1 MISRHFLRAK
11 VLQLAYAAY
20 VDPTINADVVVA
32 EKNYKHNIARL
43 NDLGTTQL
51 SMLEHFAEVAAVM
64 MEEAQHKFLPTEAD
78 RNPNYRLPNNRLIR
92 KLADNYDYRQ
102 HVKEACVNWGG
113 VEYDEIYRQAY
124 AGMVNMPFYQEY
136 LKGEDNFHQD
146 KEFVLKLFKYLV
158 NYPQLCEAIYP
169 QSLFWEDDFDQI
181 AQYEFK
187 MLKALDE
194 TFDEASVVTLVC
206 DPRDEADAE
215 AYDFGRLLLINT
227 LRHREEVEE
236 MIRKNL
242 QGWEFDRVAGMDILL
257 INMAVAELTECPSI
271 PERVT
276 VDEYIEL
283 SKEFS
288 TERSRLFINGILAK
302 LLLILRSA
310 GRIKKTGRGISA
322 FGENDDEE
330 SGDRPDSMDG
340 VYGVPSDEE
349 PVPVV
354 TVRKSRP
361 RIRREGEPFGQ
372 KLDKLEEN

>member
-51 SMLEHFAEVAAVM
+51 SMLEHFAEVAAAM

-169 QSLFWEDDFDQI
+169 QSLLWEDDFDQI

-187 MLKALDE
+187 MIKALDE
-194 TFDEASVVTLVC
+194 TFDEASMVPMVC

-215 AYDFGRLLLINT
+215 AYEFGRLLLINT

-242 QGWEFDRVAGMDILL
+242 QGWEFDRVAGMDVLL

-283 SKEFS
+283 SKE
-288 TERSRLFINGILAK
+288 RSRLFINGILAK
-302 LLLILRSA
+302 LLLTLRSA

-330 SGDRPDSMDG
+330 HGMEG
-340 VYGVPSDEE
+340 VYEVPSDEE
-349 PVPVV
+349 PVPVI
-354 TVRKSRP
+354 TVKKSRP
-361 RIRREGEPFGQ
+361 RIKRVENGE
-372 KLDKLEEN
+372 LTIDN